1 MVFTLVSE
9 LQDKLGDILE
19 GLKKEEEEEMKR
31 KEEELKREEEVI
43 IETKARLCKLVNN
56 ITLSLLPSPT
66 G

>member
-19 GLKKEEEEEMKR
+19 GLKKEEAEEVKR

-43 IETKARLCKLVNN
+43 IETKKASWS
-56 ITLSLLPSPT
+56 IT
-66 G
+66 